1 MEVEELPG
9 APGVIRVGELGPGR
23 AEMGLG
29 MSSPSKLVE
38 PDLPGCRSLH
48 LVGKWDWISLHLVS

>member
-9 APGVIRVGELGPGR
+9 APGVIQVGELGPGR

-48 LVGKWDWISLHLVS
+48 LVGK